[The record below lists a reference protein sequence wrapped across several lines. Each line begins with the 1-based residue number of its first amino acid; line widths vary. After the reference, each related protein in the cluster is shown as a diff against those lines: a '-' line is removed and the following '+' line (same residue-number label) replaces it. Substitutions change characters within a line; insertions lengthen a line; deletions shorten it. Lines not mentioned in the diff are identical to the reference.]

1 MFIGPDPEETQQGFI
16 GPDPEETPAPSDTV
30 AKLRQ
35 DPEFQPDPA
44 ALKAAYDQRLHVDP
58 SQMLEGVKGLGQ
70 QLFVDLPKK
79 FAAQEQAEIDKGA
92 LPYLANLPGR
102 AMRTGVEGL
111 AQGTA
116 QLGDLIRKPLQ
127 SVMDDFAATI
137 VDPTNPDLRRQMW
150 ADRVRAEGENATAM
164 APYYEGDKSFVPGAA
179 PAASALAGNVL
190 DPSLLIPGGKA
201 AGAAARGL
209 ERTAAGVAAEAA
221 AKGGLARTAAGIA
234 APAVEKTAETAGR
247 AAETAAGVI
256 DKVQPVADTI
266 GAVTGGVSGLGAT
279 HAAGRGASLALKWA
293 SKIRDSGTALR
304 NIAGADWR
312 STQPIYA
319 QLAKDID
326 APVWL
331 RRAASSSIAPA
342 VEATLRGSAGV
353 AKGAAEGLAIG
364 AAAVADDTLTPEEKG
379 SALGQGAAFGAGGGA
394 AGRAMGGAARA
405 EARQAHDIAVRM
417 QRTIESGAN
426 PEAVLSASDAVMFY
440 ADNIEKLFKGAMPG
454 GKDLRVELQDAT
466 QFAAK
471 NGPGVAYFEPAGPD
485 GNPRV
490 VVNIENPDADARILH
505 EAVGHALM
513 DSLVSS
519 KPEILVQIRAAV
531 DRASGGTSP
540 NFLQAASEQYAKA
553 LLPNATPE
561 EQAAYITQQRVRSA
575 EMHGDQDAWILS
587 EIGSEAAV
595 RAVGGRGVLD
605 LATPGFFGRMSRAV
619 RDRFPALGAAL
630 EAKDVGGVKQQFPGS
645 DKTFFGSL
653 ISQALSDESLHG
665 SIVGGMRD
673 LGSYRPGIDA
683 PQERGVK
690 VTSKD
695 FGSQPFATLHD
706 LGGGQKGTDFVV
718 QTPDGR
724 VVARPPSQVRQ
735 LARNRQK
742 AVNTAVP
749 MDGPPAPY
757 PDVDGTVKLRRTISG
772 LVERSGTKLGNWFYG
787 SNFFS
792 QTTKDLAKR
801 LEQAIG
807 SGEALAGWYHQIGE
821 SMPDWRQSVERD
833 YGNIEAKF
841 KDFLP
846 INFLIT
852 KVGNLIVR
860 NYSLSS
866 FQKKAAQWSARQG
879 PASLELWNGDVG
891 QFSGDVQRYLAN
903 HREGRP
909 GADGIGEQKR
919 DVINAFLIGR
929 NATFEAKNPLRAALR
944 GQDAQ
949 GLVRSYR
956 LDRLEPV
963 EPSQL
968 TGYQQPSYEK
978 QVRNLSPDA
987 STQVGV
993 DNPQNSA
1000 PLPDAHEKDTSGRLQ
1015 GGRFRIDPA
1024 VRGRDFAAAIR
1035 RTKAEHKLG
1044 FAVDD
1049 KGDEFYTNPANSV
1062 YLSEDGLGGVAV
1074 TDYGDLVSVFKHPA
1088 SKTNLYPIL
1097 KEASERATTLD
1108 AFDINGFLPDLYA
1121 KFGFKPVA
1129 RVPFNKEFA
1138 PPGWDYSIAGEPD
1151 VVLMV
1156 NDAQNKLGIPEGKY
1170 AQIRDS
1176 VPVFTDYDQAAAAQ
1190 QAAKAKIA
1198 ESRQFSP
1205 DTGDKTLTER
1215 IAEEGPAKIMI
1226 TSALNLLHKDSD
1238 RLPPPEKKRDN
1249 GKVAE
1254 AIQLAAIEQW
1264 GRPLNSSDITPE
1276 EKDVIIANAT
1286 EEAVAALAASGKN
1299 AYDWYTTAIEA
1310 ATEVMSVIHPELRDD
1325 AAAKATGN
1333 FENAK
1338 GARLGM
1344 MMAMAI
1350 TSQNLTVAL
1359 NSRFAEEQFAALK
1372 STGRFDPAKEYGE
1385 KAESISGNLALA
1397 NTALDK
1403 FGWDGLDKFLASEFT
1418 VKELS
1423 AALTETLGRKVSIA
1437 GRAKDVV
1444 NGAALFGPKIGQGFL
1459 QNLRGNFTP
1468 VTVDLWMRRT
1478 WGRWTGDV
1486 LGDGVTPERLAR
1498 LVDAARSFGIAL
1510 PKDIVSLRTVV
1521 RKNKS
1526 GTDYKTFSESLSDRI
1541 ESDTQLRETVIKW
1554 SKELA
1559 AEWQRKYKLLRLPV
1573 MPESAEALKSGAL
1586 NADALADRQ
1595 EKVMARLDQQWA
1607 RLKKAGK
1614 APEGGI
1620 DSWRAKQ
1627 LEAAGHTAEL
1637 DSETLSD
1644 TKPEWAKAAII
1655 IKNQLRPID
1664 APSDQDRAVIT
1675 EIVNGVREK
1684 LEAQGKR
1691 VTNADIQAILWYPEK
1706 DLWAKLRGEKESNL
1720 KQQYDEEFLKI
1731 AEARGLGPQARAA
1744 ADRVRATRSGATAE
1758 SGAKADAPGPVDET
1772 QKD

>member
-35 DPEFQPDPA
+35 DPEFQPDPT

-102 AMRTGVEGL
+102 AMRTGAEGL

-221 AKGGLARTAAGIA
+221 AKGGLARTAAGVA

-247 AAETAAGVI
+247 VAETAAGVI

-379 SALGQGAAFGAGGGA
+379 SALGQGTAFGAGGGA

-513 DSLVSS
+513 DSVVSS

-605 LATPGFFGRMSRAV
+605 LATPGFFGRMSRMV

-630 EAKDVGGVKQQFPGS
+630 ESADVGGAKQQFPGS
-645 DKTFFGSL
+645 EKTFFEPL

-757 PDVDGTVKLRRTISG
+757 PDVDGTVKLRRTVSG

-879 PASLELWNGDVG
+879 PLSLEMWNGDVG
-891 QFSGDVQRYLAN
+891 QFNVDVQKYLAN

-929 NATFEAKNPLRAALR
+929 NATFESKNPLRAALR

-978 QVRNLSPDA
+978 QVRNLSPA
-987 STQVGV
+987 TSTQVGV

-1044 FAVDD
+1044 F
-1049 KGDEFYTNPANSV
+1049 
-1062 YLSEDGLGGVAV
+1062 
-1074 TDYGDLVSVFKHPA
+1074 
-1088 SKTNLYPIL
+1088 
-1097 KEASERATTLD
+1097 
-1108 AFDINGFLPDLYA
+1108 
-1121 KFGFKPVA
+1121 
-1129 RVPFNKEFA
+1129 
-1138 PPGWDYSIAGEPD
+1138 
-1151 VVLMV
+1151 
-1156 NDAQNKLGIPEGKY
+1156 
-1170 AQIRDS
+1170 
-1176 VPVFTDYDQAAAAQ
+1176 
-1190 QAAKAKIA
+1190 
-1198 ESRQFSP
+1198 SP

-1215 IAEEGPAKIMI
+1215 LAEEGPAKIMT
-1226 TSALNLLHKDSD
+1226 TSALNLLHRDSE
-1238 RLPPPEKKRDN
+1238 RIPPPESKQSND
-1249 GKVAE
+1249 KVA
-1254 AIQLAAIEQW
+1254 ALLQQSAIEQW
-1264 GRPLNSSDITPE
+1264 GRPLTSSDITPE
-1276 EKDVIIANAT
+1276 EKDVLVANAT
-1286 EEAVAALAASGKN
+1286 EEAIAALQASGKN
-1299 AYDWYTTAIEA
+1299 AFDWYTTAIESA
-1310 ATEVMSVIHPELRDD
+1310 VEIMAVIYPELRDD
-1325 AAAKATGN
+1325 AAAKASGH
-1333 FENAK
+1333 FPDSKSAK
-1338 GARLGM
+1338 LGM

-1359 NSRFAEEQFAALK
+1359 NSRFADEQFASLK
-1372 STGRFDPAKEYGE
+1372 TTGRFDPSKKYGE
-1385 KAESISGNLALA
+1385 KAKSISGNLELA
-1397 NTALDK
+1397 NVMLEK
-1403 FGWDGLDKFLASEFT
+1403 LGWEGAGKFLASEFS
-1418 VKELS
+1418 VKQLS
-1423 AALTETLGRKVSIA
+1423 KALSGTLGRKVSIA
-1437 GRAKDVV
+1437 GRASDTV

-1459 QNLRGNFTP
+1459 QNLLGKFSP
-1468 VTVDLWMRRT
+1468 VTVDLWLRRT

-1510 PKDIVSLRTVV
+1510 PKDLVSLRTVV
-1521 RKNKS
+1521 RQNKS
-1526 GTDYKTFSESLSDRI
+1526 GTDYKTFSEELSERI
-1541 ESDTQLRETVIKW
+1541 ESDDKLRGMAFDW
-1554 SKELA
+1554 SKKLA
-1559 AEWQRKYKLLRLPV
+1559 SEWQRKYKLLRLPV
-1573 MPESAEALKSGAL
+1573 TPEAAASLKSGAL

-1595 EKVMARLDQQWA
+1595 AKMIERLDKQWA
-1607 RLKKAGK
+1607 RLKQAGK
-1614 APEGGI
+1614 VPSEGI
-1620 DSWRAKQ
+1620 DAWRKAQ
-1627 LEAAGHTAEL
+1627 LEAAGHTAL
-1637 DSETLSD
+1637 IDAETLSE

-1655 IKNQLRPID
+1655 IKNQLKPID

-1744 ADRVRATRSGATAE
+1744 ADRVRAARSGATAE
-1758 SGAKADAPGPVDET
+1758 SGAKVEAPGPADET
-1772 QKD
+1772 KKD